1 MDIDIDAS
9 YALPAKKLKIDKYK
23 SFSSVTE
30 QEYVLNIYERN
41 IQLNNLPFVRLP
53 IFIRLLE
60 AAIPEGVTLK
70 VEVWDPDKEEMR
82 YIPDKEL
89 LDLKGEL
96 ETMARK

>member
-1 MDIDIDAS
+1 M
-9 YALPAKKLKIDKYK
+9 
-23 SFSSVTE
+23 
-30 QEYVLNIYERN
+30 
-41 IQLNNLPFVRLP
+41 RLP

-60 AAIPEGVTLK
+60 AAIPEGITLK
-70 VEVWDPDKEEMR
+70 VEVWDPDREQMR